1 MMKKYQILICDDEQA
16 IIDLL
21 VLYFDSDL
29 YQIHSANQGQR
40 ALEILKKEPID
51 LALIDIMMPSIN
63 GLDLIRL
70 VRDQLDIPLII
81 ISALDSL
88 EDKLK
93 GYEIGADDYITKPF
107 EPMEVLAKVKSR
119 LKKWTEPDH
128 YLERAGILLDLH
140 RCQVKAEDHLADL
153 TKVEFAVLYLLMSEP
168 MRVFTKEQ
176 IYKAGWEEEYL
187 YNDNSIRVI
196 MNRLRQIVGDD
207 RIETIRGIGY
217 RWRS

>member
-1 MMKKYQILICDDEQA
+1 MKKYQILICDDEQA

-40 ALEILKKEPID
+40 ALEILKQEPID

-88 EDKLK
+88 KLT
-93 GYEIGADDYITKPF
+93 GRYLIFLEYHTHTFHRRIT
-107 EPMEVLAKVKSR
+107 
-119 LKKWTEPDH
+119 
-128 YLERAGILLDLH
+128 Y
-140 RCQVKAEDHLADL
+140 Q
-153 TKVEFAVLYLLMSEP
+153 
-168 MRVFTKEQ
+168 
-176 IYKAGWEEEYL
+176 
-187 YNDNSIRVI
+187 
-196 MNRLRQIVGDD
+196 
-207 RIETIRGIGY
+207 
-217 RWRS
+217 